1 LVAADYLDMADTMD
15 DLAASELEAKSAAVI
30 RPPNLRLHPSMAD
43 LYRRKVEQLETALN
57 NPAIRSEASGV
68 LRSMIERITLTP
80 DERAPGA
87 VRVEVQG
94 DLAAILAAASGRA
107 RSIKQKD
114 PVTGTGSVML
124 SGVAGHRTLLSLAT
138 VPGLFRALA

>member
-1 LVAADYLDMADTMD
+1 
-15 DLAASELEAKSAAVI
+15 
-30 RPPNLRLHPSMAD
+30 MAD

-57 NPAIRSEASGV
+57 DPSIRLEAAGI

-80 DERAPGA
+80 DEAVPDG

-107 RSIKQKD
+107 KLLKQKD
-114 PVTGTGSVML
+114 PASGTGSVML
-124 SGVAGHRTLLSLAT
+124 SGVAGPRIVRKSIRNIN
-138 VPGLFRALA
+138 V